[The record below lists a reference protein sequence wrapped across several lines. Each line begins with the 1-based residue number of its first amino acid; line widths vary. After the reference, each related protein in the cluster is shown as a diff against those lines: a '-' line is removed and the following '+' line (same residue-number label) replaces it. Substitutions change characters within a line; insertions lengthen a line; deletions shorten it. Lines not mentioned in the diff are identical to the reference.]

1 MKSFDIYLQTG
12 AYWVKSYPKGLTDLL
27 LIMKEK
33 YGNPPIYITENGK

>member
-1 MKSFDIYLQTG
+1 MQTG
-12 AYWVKSYPKGLTDLL
+12 VYWVLSYPKGLKDLL